1 MKILLTNDDGYGSP
15 GIQALYDI
23 LSVDHEVLLVAPDG
37 ERSAIGHGIT
47 LNEPLRMNPV
57 NLNGIGK
64 GYAVSGTP
72 VDCVKLSL
80 FKFYQSPPDLVIS
93 GINPGANTGIN
104 LNYSG
109 TVGAAREAA
118 LNNILSM
125 AVSIQ
130 QGDTMDFY
138 GMAKFVNRLTVKVI
152 KNGLPSG
159 SFLNINA
166 PDIPIQDTKGIKITR
181 QASNNLSKVFEHR
194 TDPKNNAYFWY
205 GKVDSSGSDPDT
217 DTFAVS
223 DNYISI
229 TPVQCDATDYNTML
243 ELGDL
248 KSCKS

>member
-1 MKILLTNDDGYGSP
+1 MKILLTNDDGYSSI
-15 GIQALYDI
+15 GIQALYDV
-23 LSVDHEVLLVAPDG
+23 LCLNHEVLLIAPDG

-47 LNEPLRMNPV
+47 LNEPLRIRSV
-57 NLNGIGK
+57 NLNGNGT

-72 VDCVKLSL
+72 VDCVKLGL
-80 FKFYQSPPDLVIS
+80 YKFYDSPPDIVVS
-93 GINPGANTGIN
+93 GINSGANTGIN

-109 TVGAAREAA
+109 TVGAAREGA

-138 GMAKFVNRLTVKVI
+138 GMAQFVSHLTDKVI

-159 SFLNINA
+159 SFLNVNA
-166 PDIPIQDTKGIKITR
+166 PDIWIKETKGIKITR
-181 QASNNLSKVFEHR
+181 QASNNVSKAFEHR

-205 GKVDSSGSDPDT
+205 GKVDSSRSDPDT
-217 DTFAVS
+217 DIFAIS

-229 TPVQCDATDYNTML
+229 TPVQCDATDYSAML

-248 KSCKS
+248 QSCKS